1 MPVPPY
7 AVASDADGNATTA
20 TCTHLATIA
29 DVTPSSTRG
38 CEECLREGSRW
49 VHLRECLQCGNVA
62 CCDDSPRRH
71 ATAHFHASAHPIVR
85 SLEPREDWAWCYPD
99 SLFLLPA

>member
-1 MPVPPY
+1 MTIPAY
-7 AVASDADGNATTA
+7 AVASDGDGNPTTA
-20 TCTHLATIA
+20 SCSHLDTIA
-29 DVTPSSTRG
+29 DVTLSSTRG

-85 SLEPREDWAWCYPD
+85 SLEPREEWAWCYAD
-99 SLFLLPA
+99 SLFLSLA